1 VSSSSREAH
10 TSVVTRSMS
19 VAFLVAA
26 AALLASGCGGSGGG
40 KYSLSATQQCLNG
53 IKGLHAIPQQNRFLA
68 ASGGNLKITFGYGT
82 PVVYLVF
89 GKNTSE
95 AKKLEERGVAQAE
108 RYQAIPRKVILDGV
122 AQKAN
127 VFYYSDEGALTQVAR
142 AKVEACLR

>member
-1 VSSSSREAH
+1 MSSSSREA
-10 TSVVTRSMS
+10 RNP
-19 VAFLVAA
+19 VAPRVLGAALLVAV

-108 RYQAIPRKVILDGV
+108 RYQSIPRQVILDGV

-142 AKVEACLR
+142 SKVEACLR